1 MSKPK
6 HFMRGQS
13 RLARYGYKLS
23 DANARKGA
31 LLYWMNL
38 SNEIEELKF
47 RGPRIEKHVAKLRR
61 YWERTR

>member
-6 HFMRGQS
+6 HFMRGQN

-23 DANARKGA
+23 GANVRKGA

-38 SNEIEELKF
+38 NNEIEELKF
-47 RGPRIEKHVAKLRR
+47 RGKRIEKHVAKLHI
-61 YWERTR
+61 YLDRTK